1 MEVVV
6 EEQSQKSVEQIAGPT
21 EQKEALSDVPRDL
34 TDDDDYR
41 ENFGDE
47 ETSQISSIIPE

>member
-6 EEQSQKSVEQIAGPT
+6 EEQSQKSVEQIAEPT
-21 EQKEALSDVPRDL
+21 EHKDVISDVPRDL

-47 ETSQISSIIPE
+47 ETS